1 MTDNQEKSSLRKIP
15 NVGSQTE
22 QDLIAMGYTS
32 VESLKGKKAED
43 LYEEECRL
51 RGCTID
57 RCQLYLYRALEYFVH
72 TENPDSEKC
81 KWWYWKDDYFYP
93 SPCGARCVDC
103 ASFPKECKGCRKIKG
118 KRLPNAKFSER
129 PEGRKLSW
137 HPSDIRRACQA
148 GKHTLRRHPLP
159 AKNGTRVPA
168 GSEVFRFRLYGSE
181 YR

>member
-32 VESLKGKKAED
+32 IELLKGKKAED

-72 TENPDSEKC
+72 TDNPNREKC

-93 SPCGARCVDC
+93 SPCGARCGIVRH
-103 ASFPKECKGCRKIKG
+103 FQR
-118 KRLPNAKFSER
+118 NAKDAER
-129 PEGRKLSW
+129 
-137 HPSDIRRACQA
+137 
-148 GKHTLRRHPLP
+148 
-159 AKNGTRVPA
+159 
-168 GSEVFRFRLYGSE
+168 
-181 YR
+181 

>member
-1 MTDNQEKSSLRKIP
+1 MTNNQEKSSLRKIP

-32 VESLKGKKAED
+32 IESLKGKKAED

-72 TENPDSEKC
+72 TENPDREKC

-103 ASFPKECKGCRKIKG
+103 ASFPKECKGCRKIKARCSGFSIQAIRYVPSGNVVRNKSG
-118 KRLPNAKFSER
+118 KTVEDVRIYLVVV
-129 PEGRKLSW
+129 L
-137 HPSDIRRACQA
+137 
-148 GKHTLRRHPLP
+148 
-159 AKNGTRVPA
+159 
-168 GSEVFRFRLYGSE
+168 
-181 YR
+181 

>member
-1 MTDNQEKSSLRKIP
+1 MTNNQEKSSLRKIP

-72 TENPDSEKC
+72 TENPDSEKF
-81 KWWYWKDDYFYP
+81 KWWYWKDDYFL
-93 SPCGARCVDC
+93 SLSVWSKMCGLCVIPQGMQRMQKDKRQGVLASVYRRCGM
-103 ASFPKECKGCRKIKG
+103 SHLEM
-118 KRLPNAKFSER
+118 L
-129 PEGRKLSW
+129 
-137 HPSDIRRACQA
+137 
-148 GKHTLRRHPLP
+148 
-159 AKNGTRVPA
+159 
-168 GSEVFRFRLYGSE
+168 
-181 YR
+181 

>member
-1 MTDNQEKSSLRKIP
+1 MTNNPEKSSLRKIP

-72 TENPDSEKC
+72 TENPDREKC

-103 ASFPKECKGCRKIKG
+103 VRCSGFSIQAMRYVPSGNAVRNKSG
-118 KRLPNAKFSER
+118 KTVEDVRIYLVVV
-129 PEGRKLSW
+129 L
-137 HPSDIRRACQA
+137 
-148 GKHTLRRHPLP
+148 
-159 AKNGTRVPA
+159 
-168 GSEVFRFRLYGSE
+168 
-181 YR
+181 